1 MIFDKV
7 NFGRQNCESMAVR
20 ISRSYKIVQNRAQFR
35 HYYHPPSW
43 SDLTT
48 TTTSPNPVI
57 TAKDWAVHIQGQIQD
72 FCRRGC
78 QPFSVGGHQH
88 IIFTKFSE
96 KLLSYIKH
104 PAYLIVLWLPTHKYT
119 HIAVAINKATLNE
132 IEKILVCRGVPG
144 VPP

>member
-1 MIFDKV
+1 MYMTFDKV

-20 ISRSYKIVQNRAQFR
+20 ISRSYKIVQNHAQFR

-57 TAKDWAVHIQGQIQD
+57 TANDRVVHIQGWIQD
-72 FCRRGC
+72 FRRRGTN
-78 QPFSVGGHQH
+78 PSAWGGCQH

-119 HIAVAINKATLNE
+119 HIAVAIK
-132 IEKILVCRGVPG
+132 
-144 VPP
+144 